1 MPRLKGVSFETAI
14 IERYRRRESSVE
26 EALIE
31 MYLAGVS
38 VRRVEDITEALWGSK
53 VSPATISELNK
64 KAYVH
69 IEDWRNRPL
78 QGGKYPYVYVD
89 GIYLRRNWGGE
100 YENVAILVAIAV
112 NEDGYREVLGA
123 AEGMKEDKASWVN
136 FFQWLK
142 SRGLDGVK
150 LIVGDK
156 CLGMLEAVGEVFPDA
171 KYQRCTVHFYRNVFS
186 VVPRSRVK
194 LVAKMLKAI
203 HAQESKKAAR
213 EKAKAV
219 VAQLKEMKLKE
230 AAKKVE
236 DSVEETLTYCDFPY
250 EHWTRIRTNNVIERL
265 NREIRRRTRV
275 VGTFPDGNSALM
287 LVCARLRHVA
297 GTQWGNK
304 KYMNMKHLEAA
315 LEKVE
320 RITRCGCWA
329 HLRRKFVDA
338 MPSAFADLVGPP
350 SSAQVGRDYCDQLFA
365 AEKEI
370 ELLPGKDQQRV
381 RLEVETPML
390 RAFWCWLEKLAEQ
403 PLAGKLKTAVEYALK
418 RKCLITTR
426 V

>member
-1 MPRLKGVSFETAI
+1 MSKKIVQLNEEVIKVELKELVRGSVEETLNELLEKEAEALTQAARYERTEVRQGYRSGHYKRNLTTTSGDVTLNVPRLKGASFETAI
-14 IERYRRRESSVE
+14 IERYQRRESWVE

-38 VRRVEDITEALWGSK
+38 VRRVEDITQALWGSK

-89 GIYLRRNWGGE
+89 GIYMRRNWGGE

-112 NEDGYREVLGA
+112 NEDGYREVIGA
-123 AEGMKEDKASWVN
+123 AEGMKEDKASWVS

-142 SRGLDGVK
+142 GRGLSGVQ

-156 CLGMLEAVGEVFPDA
+156 CLGMLEAVYEVFPEA

-186 VVPRSRVK
+186 VVPRSKVK
-194 LVAKMLKAI
+194 IVAKMLKAI
-203 HAQESKKAAR
+203 HAQESKAASR

-219 VAQLKEMKLKE
+219 VQALHDMNLKE

-236 DSVEETLTYCDFPY
+236 ASIEETLTYTDFPF
-250 EHWTRIRTNNVIERL
+250 EHWTRIRTNNAIERL

-275 VGTFPDGNSALM
+275 VGAFPDGNSALM

-304 KYMNMKHLEAA
+304 KYMNMKHLESSVK
-315 LEKVE
+315 E
-320 RITRCGCWA
+320 
-329 HLRRKFVDA
+329 HN
-338 MPSAFADLVGPP
+338 MVG
-350 SSAQVGRDYCDQLFA
+350 
-365 AEKEI
+365 
-370 ELLPGKDQQRV
+370 
-381 RLEVETPML
+381 
-390 RAFWCWLEKLAEQ
+390 
-403 PLAGKLKTAVEYALK
+403 
-418 RKCLITTR
+418 
-426 V
+426 

>member
-1 MPRLKGVSFETAI
+1 MSKKIIQFNEEIIKTELKDLVRNSVEETLNNLLEQEAQELTNAAKYERTESRQGYRAGHYDRNFTTTSGDVTLKVPKLKGIPFETAI

-38 VRRVEDITEALWGSK
+38 VRRVEDITEALWGTK

-69 IEDWRNRPL
+69 IESWRNRPL

-100 YENVAILVAIAV
+100 YENVSILVAMAV

-123 AEGMKEDKASWVN
+123 AEGMKEDKASWQE

-142 SRGLDGVK
+142 GRGLEGVR
-150 LIVGDK
+150 LITGDK
-156 CLGMLEAVGEVFPDA
+156 CLGMLEAAAEVFPQA

-186 VVPRSRVK
+186 VVPRSRMK
-194 LVAKMLKAI
+194 TVAKMLKAI
-203 HAQESKKAAR
+203 HAQESKAASR
-213 EKAKAV
+213 EKARQ
-219 VAQLKEMKLKE
+219 VAENLRKMKLKE
-230 AAKKVE
+230 AAAKVE
-236 DSVEETLTYCDFPY
+236 SGIEETLSYADFPY

-297 GTQWGNK
+297 GTQWGHK
-304 KYMNMKHLEAA
+304 KYMNMKHLENTDR
-315 LEKVE
+315 ESDF
-320 RITRCGCWA
+320 I
-329 HLRRKFVDA
+329 
-338 MPSAFADLVGPP
+338 
-350 SSAQVGRDYCDQLFA
+350 
-365 AEKEI
+365 
-370 ELLPGKDQQRV
+370 
-381 RLEVETPML
+381 
-390 RAFWCWLEKLAEQ
+390 
-403 PLAGKLKTAVEYALK
+403 AG
-418 RKCLITTR
+418 
-426 V
+426 